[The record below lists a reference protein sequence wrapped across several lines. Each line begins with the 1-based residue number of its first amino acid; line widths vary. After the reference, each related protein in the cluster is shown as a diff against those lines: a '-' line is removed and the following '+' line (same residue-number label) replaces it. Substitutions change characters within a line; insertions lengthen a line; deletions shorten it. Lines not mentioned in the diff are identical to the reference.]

1 MHATTNLHRHP
12 YDAWRWAEELF
23 SRRDYLG
30 AATTLEQLLEH
41 PEASEAD
48 LPQVRELLARS
59 YYHSARLG
67 RAAAAAREALEV
79 DPGNAYL
86 HLLLGRTLERS
97 GDEDGAATHL
107 RLAEVM
113 GEPA

>member
-1 MHATTNLHRHP
+1 MIATTNLHRHP

-30 AATTLEQLLEH
+30 AATALEGLLEH

-67 RAAAAAREALEV
+67 RAATAAREALET
-79 DPGNAYL
+79 DASNGYL

-97 GDEDGAATHL
+97 GDDTAAATHL

-113 GEPA
+113 GESA